1 MQIILAFLIGVVSA
15 LVGRPL
21 FLHVSWLLYV
31 ARGDRVMP
39 WKSRERRRMM
49 IRYERNG
56 R

>member
-21 FLHVSWLLYV
+21 IALVLWRV
-31 ARGDRVMP
+31 QQTRGDRMA
-39 WKSRERRRMM
+39 WTSKERKQML
-49 IRYERNG
+49 IAYERDG